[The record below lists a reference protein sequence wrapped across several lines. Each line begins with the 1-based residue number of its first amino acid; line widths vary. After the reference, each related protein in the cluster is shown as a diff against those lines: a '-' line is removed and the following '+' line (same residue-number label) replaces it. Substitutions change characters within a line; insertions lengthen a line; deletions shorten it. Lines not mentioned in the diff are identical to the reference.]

1 MSLRQECTVSCWK
14 LFRSIEKL
22 QATYDVIVL
31 IDVKKRGPCYSCDD
45 RSLVVIDDGLMSAY
59 GWACDNRL

>member
-1 MSLRQECTVSCWK
+1 MHRLMLEAVQIDR
-14 LFRSIEKL
+14 KL

-31 IDVKKRGPCYSCDD
+31 TGVKKRGPCYSCDD

-59 GWACDNRL
+59 GWACDNSL

>member
-1 MSLRQECTVSCWK
+1 MHRLMLEAVQIDR
-14 LFRSIEKL
+14 KL
-22 QATYDVIVL
+22 QAIYDVIVL
-31 IDVKKRGPCYSCDD
+31 TGVKKRGPCYSCDD

>member
-1 MSLRQECTVSCWK
+1 MLEAVQIDR
-14 LFRSIEKL
+14 KL

-31 IDVKKRGPCYSCDD
+31 TGVKKRGPCYSCDD

-59 GWACDNRL
+59 GWACDNSL

>member
-1 MSLRQECTVSCWK
+1 MHRLMLEAVQIDR
-14 LFRSIEKL
+14 KL

-31 IDVKKRGPCYSCDD
+31 TGVKKRGPCYSCDD